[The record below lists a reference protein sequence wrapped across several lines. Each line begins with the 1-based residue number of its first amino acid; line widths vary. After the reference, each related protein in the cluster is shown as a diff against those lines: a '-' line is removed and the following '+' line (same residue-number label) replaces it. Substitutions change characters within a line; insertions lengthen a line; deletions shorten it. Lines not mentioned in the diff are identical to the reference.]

1 MIRKKITWEKQEK
14 EGNMGKKE
22 KRGAKHGLG
31 TNLGVVGISLRAND
45 SGVEIQPEKIETFIS
60 FKLHRL
66 IRFK

>member
-1 MIRKKITWEKQEK
+1 
-14 EGNMGKKE
+14 MGKKE